1 MEHISTIINRVYKNL
16 EERSKTMSDYDNN
29 MSGVLFKNNKE
40 GIEARPDYTGKCEIN
55 GVEYW
60 ISSWIKTGK
69 QSGKQFL
76 SLSFQA
82 KEETQDYGKPTPQ
95 HEDDS
100 VPF

>member
-29 MSGVLFKNNKE
+29 MSGVLFKNDKE
-40 GIEARPDYTGKCEIN
+40 GNEARPDYTGKCEIN

-69 QSGKQFL
+69 QSGNNFM
-76 SLSFQA
+76 SLAFKP
-82 KEETQDYGKPTPQ
+82 KEETQDYGKPTIQ
-95 HEDDS
+95 DESD

>member
-1 MEHISTIINRVYKNL
+1 
-16 EERSKTMSDYDNN
+16 MSDYDNN
-29 MSGVLFKNNKE
+29 MSGVLFKNDKE
-40 GIEARPDYTGKCEIN
+40 GNEARPDYTGKCEIN

-82 KEETQDYGKPTPQ
+82 KEETQDYGKPTQQ